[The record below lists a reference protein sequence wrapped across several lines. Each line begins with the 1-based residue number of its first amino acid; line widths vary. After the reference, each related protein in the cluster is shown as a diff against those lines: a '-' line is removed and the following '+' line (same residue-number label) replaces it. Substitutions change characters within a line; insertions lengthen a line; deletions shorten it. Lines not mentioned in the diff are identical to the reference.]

1 MGGLPRGQ
9 VKREETREQGPP
21 SAPAEIF
28 QNFYFYL
35 GAQANFQKK
44 RRNTLSP
51 TPKKINKNKPT

>member
-9 VKREETREQGPP
+9 VKREQTREQGPP
-21 SAPAEIF
+21 SAPEEIF

-44 RRNTLSP
+44 RRKILSP